1 MLASLGF
8 WLSQLSPNIAV
19 PLVVSAL
26 IYGYHALLS
35 PAAQAKI
42 AAAVNDAMELAQKA
56 IDAALALAP
65 AGTTAAQLEGDLLNV
80 AKAQLAHAGFD
91 PSKLPPIVLSLV
103 QALVNVA
110 LAQWQASQPVTVP
123 APVPVPVPVSAAP
136 AQPQAVPIVAIPPAP
151 PSGAKGAIRPQLA
164 LLIAATLTT
173 AGVALPYGC
182 GGKSVGTVVLQTGQC
197 VLDSGVEA
205 TVLADLA
212 TESYAA
218 LLASLATTVA
228 PTLIDCALK
237 AIASG
242 SGAPTD
248 AGPTSLAVDLRVAR
262 AQQILAAGGVT
273 SLKK

>member
-1 MLASLGF
+1 MLASLGS
-8 WLSQLSPNIAV
+8 WLSRLDPNVAV
-19 PLVVSAL
+19 PILVSLLAYL
-26 IYGYHALLS
+26 YHALLS
-35 PAAQAKI
+35 PAAQAKV
-42 AAAVNDAMELAQKA
+42 ASAVNDAMELAQKA

-65 AGTTAAQLEGDLLNV
+65 AGTTAAQLEGDLLNL
-80 AKAQLAHAGFD
+80 AKAQLAHAGLD
-91 PSKLPPIVLSLV
+91 PDKLPPVVTSLV

-110 LAQWQASQPVTVP
+110 LAQWRATQPVPVT
-123 APVPVPVPVSAAP
+123 VPVPVPVSTPP

-182 GGKSVGTVVLQTGQC
+182 GGKSVGTVALQTGQC

-212 TESYAA
+212 AENYAA

-248 AGPTSLAVDLRVAR
+248 AGPTSLAVDLRVSR
-262 AQQILAAGGVT
+262 AQQIVAAGGIA
-273 SLKK
+273 SLR